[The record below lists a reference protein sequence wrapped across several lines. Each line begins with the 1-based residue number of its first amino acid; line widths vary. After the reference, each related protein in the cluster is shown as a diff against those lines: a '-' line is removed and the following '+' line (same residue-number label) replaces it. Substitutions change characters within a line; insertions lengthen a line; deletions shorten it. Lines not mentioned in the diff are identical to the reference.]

1 MTQFKKDEV
10 RLAILKSARR
20 EFSLYGFQGANL
32 RDIAKR
38 AEQKP
43 ANIYNYFKN
52 KDDLFR
58 GVVAETLEAIE
69 TGIKF
74 IKNWHPSDSQPVYS
88 LEEERQTLLT
98 IVDYI
103 DKNREDVYLIAFKA
117 QGSSLAYLKE
127 ELITETKRV
136 FTGAISEVVR
146 YSAGKYSYTPS
157 EFFFSSVNRYFLDSM
172 LEMLRQEM
180 KYDEM
185 LAYIDEMLIFYYNGI
200 MALMSRKS

>member
-10 RLAILKSARR
+10 RQAILQSARK

-52 KDDLFR
+52 KDDLFQ

-69 TGIKF
+69 TGMKF
-74 IKNWHPSDSQPVYS
+74 IKGWHPSDSQPVYS
-88 LEEERQTLLT
+88 IEEERQTLLM
-98 IVDYI
+98 IIDFI
-103 DKNREDVYLIAFKA
+103 DKNRDDVYLIAFKA

-127 ELITETKRV
+127 ELITETKRL
-136 FTGAISEVVR
+136 FAGKISEVVK
-146 YSAGKYSYTPS
+146 YSAGKYSYTPT
-157 EFFFSSVNRYFLDSM
+157 EFFFGSVNRYFLDSM

-185 LAYIDEMLIFYYNGI
+185 LAYIDEMLIFYYNGV
-200 MALMSRKS
+200 MALMSREH